1 MYEGVDDDDSACEEV
16 DDVGTEVA
24 CDLLEIPGNDGDRGP
39 GDKVTI
45 PSLTLT
51 WSKGLHSASCS
62 ASEELNVLQ
71 SSLGRRHSKV
81 IPSHAINT
89 KDEDER
95 VKAISANPSTAETY
109 FVRAEVYEKVN
120 LHGST
125 TMSSLRWVDRHGE
138 QTRVFQQRSH
148 RQTGPAQVQTRG
160 EVPPHSTSLTA
171 EDGPQRHH
179 GTQPQVQ
186 GPIQP
191 GEDVAVLEWW
201 GGRAGHYTE
210 ALQDFAAI
218 HLEPAG
224 AQAFYQRTCLLG
236 SMFPKHSL
244 RDYSTSLLLDD
255 SNTNVQTYMNNLYA
269 QMKWTAHPNG

>member
-1 MYEGVDDDDSACEEV
+1 MYEEVDDDDSACEEV
-16 DDVGTEVA
+16 DDAGTEVA

-109 FVRAEVYEKVN
+109 FVRAEVYEK
-120 LHGST
+120 
-125 TMSSLRWVDRHGE
+125 
-138 QTRVFQQRSH
+138 
-148 RQTGPAQVQTRG
+148 G

-191 GEDVAVLEWW
+191 GEDVAVLEW
-201 GGRAGHYTE
+201 ATTLKHYKT
-210 ALQDFAAI
+210 
-218 HLEPAG
+218 
-224 AQAFYQRTCLLG
+224 LLP
-236 SMFPKHSL
+236 SIL
-244 RDYSTSLLLDD
+244 SLLVPRPSTKELVCSEVKFRAQTDD
-255 SNTNVQTYMNNLYA
+255 VLRNFMEHAPKNGTYTSKMVQNDLIDICGDYDEPHQKHLGICEKRQHVPKA
-269 QMKWTAHPNG
+269 RLEGLQHISAIG